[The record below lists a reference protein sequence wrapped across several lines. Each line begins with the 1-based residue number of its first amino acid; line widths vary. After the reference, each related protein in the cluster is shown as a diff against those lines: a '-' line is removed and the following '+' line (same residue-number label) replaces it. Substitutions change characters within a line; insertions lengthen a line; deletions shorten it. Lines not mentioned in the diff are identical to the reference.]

1 MRHNI
6 VLPYGWQKGAAMF
19 ENIVAGLVITSF
31 VLTLLWVSFSKGK
44 SGQVA
49 QDGAG
54 PGYRPHVQYGGSLRE
69 VVRRRAQS
77 DGQVACTLR
86 PDTKG
91 APRPQLTV
99 PKDSILWVKKGNS

>member
-1 MRHNI
+1 
-6 VLPYGWQKGAAMF
+6 MF
-19 ENIVAGLVITSF
+19 ENTVAGLVLTSF
-31 VLTLLWVSFSKGK
+31 VVALLWVNFSKGK
-44 SGQVA
+44 NGLVA
-49 QDGAG
+49 RDGAG
-54 PGYRPHVQYGGSLRE
+54 PGYRPHVKYGGALRE

-99 PKDSILWVKKGNS
+99 PKDSILWVKKNS

>member
-6 VLPYGWQKGAAMF
+6 VLPYRWQKGAAMF

-54 PGYRPHVQYGGSLRE
+54 PGYRPHVQYGGALRE
-69 VVRRRAQS
+69 VVRRRSQS

-99 PKDSILWVKKGNS
+99 PKDSIQWIRKK

>member
-31 VLTLLWVSFSKGK
+31 VVTLLWVNFSKGK
-44 SGQVA
+44 SGRVA

-54 PGYRPHVQYGGSLRE
+54 PGYRPHVQYAGALRE
-69 VVRRRAQS
+69 VVRRKAQS

-99 PKDSILWVKKGNS
+99 SKDSILWVKKKF